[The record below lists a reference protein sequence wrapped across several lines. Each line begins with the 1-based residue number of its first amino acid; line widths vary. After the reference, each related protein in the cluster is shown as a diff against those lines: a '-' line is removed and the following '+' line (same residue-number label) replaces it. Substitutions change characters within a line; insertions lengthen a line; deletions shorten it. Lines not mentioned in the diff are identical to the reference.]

1 VICQQERYNNTGKR
15 IAEKILQ
22 SFFYL
27 VKSKFGIKVLSIDII
42 VSEFV
47 KSVIRNTDFLNGY
60 ILDKY

>member
-1 VICQQERYNNTGKR
+1 
-15 IAEKILQ
+15 
-22 SFFYL
+22 L

>member
-27 VKSKFGIKVLSIDII
+27 VKSKFGIKGLSIDII